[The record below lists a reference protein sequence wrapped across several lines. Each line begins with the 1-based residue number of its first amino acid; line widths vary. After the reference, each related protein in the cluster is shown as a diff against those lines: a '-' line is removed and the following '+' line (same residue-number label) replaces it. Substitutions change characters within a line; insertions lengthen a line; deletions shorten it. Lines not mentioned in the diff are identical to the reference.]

1 MAMIM
6 SSAAQQAARAMLL
19 DSIRQEMAR
28 GNVSTTSEMI
38 GYLLNGLRIAEKY
51 HTADVS
57 AIKRHV
63 AAPELLSGLVSDKK
77 VPHALLLRLAD
88 QRAHIQVHGGGAHA
102 QRFKGSAQ
110 ALQQRLV
117 DQRVNQH
124 A

>member
-57 AIKRHV
+57 ATKRHV

-77 VPHALLLRLAD
+77 V
-88 QRAHIQVHGGGAHA
+88 
-102 QRFKGSAQ
+102 
-110 ALQQRLV
+110 
-117 DQRVNQH
+117 
-124 A
+124 